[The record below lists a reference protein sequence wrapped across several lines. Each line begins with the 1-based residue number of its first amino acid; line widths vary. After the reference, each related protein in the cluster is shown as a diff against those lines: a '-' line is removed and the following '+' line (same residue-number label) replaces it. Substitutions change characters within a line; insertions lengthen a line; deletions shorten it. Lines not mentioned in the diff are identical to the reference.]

1 MAIGQIKNVAPCKFV
16 IAFGLFE
23 FIPRASPPPPS
34 PPLRALRQIISAF
47 TSRWRVD
54 DRTDL
59 TSPLFFHEASL
70 WTIISFRPRESWNCL
85 TRRVSIVRHCCDSL
99 EGEGIEGR
107 FIRFWTRFP
116 FFVSFFSSIP
126 SSPFLV
132 AFLYF
137 KSISRSPTSN
147 RHMKVCSSEGSETR
161 LVKLD
166 GLEARYG
173 GGMAKPLYS
182 AIFHFIGA

>member
-1 MAIGQIKNVAPCKFV
+1 MKLFNETGIDCSALLRFV
-16 IAFGLFE
+16 RGGG
-23 FIPRASPPPPS
+23 
-34 PPLRALRQIISAF
+34 
-47 TSRWRVD
+47 
-54 DRTDL
+54 DRR
-59 TSPLFFHEASL
+59 SVHSVSNK
-70 WTIISFRPRESWNCL
+70 ISFL
-85 TRRVSIVRHCCDSL
+85 
-99 EGEGIEGR
+99 R
-107 FIRFWTRFP
+107 F
-116 FFVSFFSSIP
+116 SFSSIP

-137 KSISRSPTSN
+137 KSISRSPIGN

-173 GGMAKPLYS
+173 GGMAKPLYN